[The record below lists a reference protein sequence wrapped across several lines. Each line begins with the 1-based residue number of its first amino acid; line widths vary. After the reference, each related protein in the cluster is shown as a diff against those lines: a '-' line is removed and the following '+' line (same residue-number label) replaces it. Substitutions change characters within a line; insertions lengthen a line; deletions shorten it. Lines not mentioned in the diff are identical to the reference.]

1 MKSKLLYMAMTYQ
14 FFILLLLFTAY
25 ITGAPEELLLD
36 SNPNGY
42 QGYKK
47 LGLIVLLGIPA
58 ILHAPFVSPL
68 GNSCLMRRI
77 DNPVRRHTIRTGG
90 TLSWR

>member
-1 MKSKLLYMAMTYQ
+1 VVK
-14 FFILLLLFTAY
+14 
-25 ITGAPEELLLD
+25 ENLLD
-36 SNPNGY
+36 KNLAGY
-42 QGYKK
+42 QGYRK

-58 ILHAPFVSPL
+58 ILQAPFVSPL

-90 TLSWR
+90 MLS